1 MFVSHLHGAPRR
13 KVNNNP
19 TASGA
24 ACMFYAVVVGV
35 KQRLALVLA
44 RVLSAC
50 SKSFNLRRTAEP
62 LDTFLSLIWIPG
74 ISYYTYLPMQTVC
87 LDVETCAQGYKN
99 IHNTGM

>member
-1 MFVSHLHGAPRR
+1 MFVSRLHGATRR
-13 KVNNNP
+13 KVNNNS

-50 SKSFNLRRTAEP
+50 SQSFNLRRTAGPE
-62 LDTFLSLIWIPG
+62 DTFLSQI
-74 ISYYTYLPMQTVC
+74 
-87 LDVETCAQGYKN
+87 
-99 IHNTGM
+99 